1 MAKNLKYFM
10 RKEEDVET
18 VVTVPG
24 PETIKDDEGNVIQL
38 EVKVLSAEHIRR
50 INDNY
55 HTRTIALDK
64 KGNPYINAGNVV
76 FRDERDNAKAT
87 RHIIC
92 DALVYPN
99 LRDPELMK
107 FYNCVDITEM
117 PEKGSAGRTNLPQL
131 PVSSWPC
138 WGWAASSPRRRKR
151 RPTMRKSKTQKT
163 NCLRWE

>member
-87 RHIIC
+87 ATSSAMHWFTRTCVTGADEVLQLRGHHRDAGKGIQPGRRICRSYPYRH
-92 DALVYPN
+92 
-99 LRDPELMK
+99 
-107 FYNCVDITEM
+107 
-117 PEKGSAGRTNLPQL
+117 GSAGA
-131 PVSSWPC
+131 
-138 WGWAASSPRRRKR
+138 G
-151 RPTMRKSKTQKT
+151 RPA
-163 NCLRWE
+163 LRGGGKGGQR

>member
-117 PEKGSAGRTNLPQL
+117 PEKVFSRADEFAAVTRIIMALLGLGGQL
-131 PVSSWPC
+131 SEEEEK
-138 WGWAASSPRRRKR
+138 AANDEEVKDA
-151 RPTMRKSKTQKT
+151 K
-163 NCLRWE
+163 N